1 MLLLLLL
8 FLSFNGDE
16 EEDARSKPVAEKLRV
31 VETIR
36 VSGATSIENGVAELE
51 PLIWG
56 TTPPPLLLMMIFV
69 RGEHFRA
76 LLLQKQ
82 QRRGNKF
89 LVVVVFLVVV
99 SSITFAPLKFLP
111 QNNSR
116 IFLSLLFVTSL
127 ESKRARRGV
136 EKTREKK
143 SILKIHEHTYI
154 ILIKE
159 RFEIQHAQI
168 QCLSYGATIACTR
181 RKRDA
186 RVCAEVLCAIRYILN
201 PF

>member
-1 MLLLLLL
+1 VLLLLLL
-8 FLSFNGDE
+8 FLSFDGDE

-82 QRRGNKF
+82 QRRENKF
-89 LVVVVFLVVV
+89 LVVVFLVVV

-159 RFEIQHAQI
+159 RFEIQHTQI

>member
-1 MLLLLLL
+1 MLFASLLL
-8 FLSFNGDE
+8 FLSFDGDE
-16 EEDARSKPVAEKLRV
+16 EEENTRSK
-31 VETIR
+31 
-36 VSGATSIENGVAELE
+36 

-56 TTPPPLLLMMIFV
+56 TPPPPLLLMMIFV

-89 LVVVVFLVVV
+89 LVVV
-99 SSITFAPLKFLP
+99 SRRRPSITFAPLKFFH
-111 QNNSR
+111 SR

-127 ESKRARRGV
+127 ESKRETHGRGM

-143 SILKIHEHTYI
+143 SKKYTNTHTHTHI

-159 RFEIQHAQI
+159 RFEIQRAQI

>member
-1 MLLLLLL
+1 
-8 FLSFNGDE
+8 
-16 EEDARSKPVAEKLRV
+16 
-31 VETIR
+31 
-36 VSGATSIENGVAELE
+36 
-51 PLIWG
+51 
-56 TTPPPLLLMMIFV
+56 
-69 RGEHFRA
+69 
-76 LLLQKQ
+76 
-82 QRRGNKF
+82 
-89 LVVVVFLVVV
+89 
-99 SSITFAPLKFLP
+99 LP

-116 IFLSLLFVTSL
+116 ILLSLLFVTSL

-159 RFEIQHAQI
+159 RFEIQRAQI

>member
-1 MLLLLLL
+1 MLFASLLL
-8 FLSFNGDE
+8 FLSFDGEE
-16 EEDARSKPVAEKLRV
+16 EEDARSKQ
-31 VETIR
+31 
-36 VSGATSIENGVAELE
+36 

-76 LLLQKQ
+76 LLLLQKQ

-89 LVVVVFLVVV
+89 LVLV

-127 ESKRARRGV
+127 ESKRETHGRGV

-143 SILKIHEHTYI
+143 SKKYTNTHTHTHI

-159 RFEIQHAQI
+159 RFEIQRAQI

>member
-1 MLLLLLL
+1 MLLVLLVLLL
-8 FLSFNGDE
+8 SFDGEE

-56 TTPPPLLLMMIFV
+56 TTPPPLLLMMTFV

-82 QRRGNKF
+82 QRRENKF
-89 LVVVVFLVVV
+89 LVVVFLVVV

-143 SILKIHEHTYI
+143 SKKIHEHTYI

>member
-1 MLLLLLL
+1 
-8 FLSFNGDE
+8 
-16 EEDARSKPVAEKLRV
+16 
-31 VETIR
+31 
-36 VSGATSIENGVAELE
+36 
-51 PLIWG
+51 
-56 TTPPPLLLMMIFV
+56 MMIFV

-99 SSITFAPLKFLP
+99 SSITFAPLKFFH
-111 QNNSR
+111 SR
-116 IFLSLLFVTSL
+116 IFLSLLFVPSL
-127 ESKRARRGV
+127 ESKRETHGRGV

-186 RVCAEVLCAIRYILN
+186 RVCTVVLCAIRYILK

>member
-1 MLLLLLL
+1 MLFASLLL
-8 FLSFNGDE
+8 FLSFDGDE
-16 EEDARSKPVAEKLRV
+16 EEENTRSK
-31 VETIR
+31 
-36 VSGATSIENGVAELE
+36 

-56 TTPPPLLLMMIFV
+56 TPPPPLLLMMIFV

-89 LVVVVFLVVV
+89 LVVVFLVVV
-99 SSITFAPLKFLP
+99 SSITFAPLKFFH
-111 QNNSR
+111 SR

-127 ESKRARRGV
+127 ESKRETHGRGM

-143 SILKIHEHTYI
+143 SKKYTNTHTHI

-159 RFEIQHAQI
+159 RFEIQRAQI

>member
-1 MLLLLLL
+1 MLFASLLL
-8 FLSFNGDE
+8 FLSFDGE
-16 EEDARSKPVAEKLRV
+16 EEEENTRSK
-31 VETIR
+31 
-36 VSGATSIENGVAELE
+36 

-56 TTPPPLLLMMIFV
+56 TKTPPLLLMMIFV

-76 LLLQKQ
+76 LLQKQ

-89 LVVVVFLVVV
+89 LVVVFLVVV
-99 SSITFAPLKFLP
+99 SSITFAPLKFFH
-111 QNNSR
+111 SR
-116 IFLSLLFVTSL
+116 IFLSLLFVPSL
-127 ESKRARRGV
+127 ESKRETHGRGV

-143 SILKIHEHTYI
+143 SKKYTNTHTHTHII

-159 RFEIQHAQI
+159 RFEIQRAQI

>member
-1 MLLLLLL
+1 MLFASLLL
-8 FLSFNGDE
+8 FLSFDGDE
-16 EEDARSKPVAEKLRV
+16 EEENTRSK
-31 VETIR
+31 
-36 VSGATSIENGVAELE
+36 

-56 TTPPPLLLMMIFV
+56 TPPPPLLLMMIFV

-89 LVVVVFLVVV
+89 LVLV
-99 SSITFAPLKFLP
+99 SSITFAPLKFFH
-111 QNNSR
+111 SR

-127 ESKRARRGV
+127 ESKREIGGRGV

-143 SILKIHEHTYI
+143 SKKYTNTHTHTHI

-159 RFEIQHAQI
+159 RFEIQRAQI

>member
-1 MLLLLLL
+1 MLFASLLL
-8 FLSFNGDE
+8 FLSFDGDE
-16 EEDARSKPVAEKLRV
+16 EEENTRSK
-31 VETIR
+31 
-36 VSGATSIENGVAELE
+36 

-56 TTPPPLLLMMIFV
+56 TPPPPLLLMMIFV

-76 LLLQKQ
+76 LLQKQ

-89 LVVVVFLVVV
+89 LVLV
-99 SSITFAPLKFLP
+99 SSITFAPLKFFH
-111 QNNSR
+111 SR

-127 ESKRARRGV
+127 ESKREIGGRGV

-143 SILKIHEHTYI
+143 SKKYTNTHTHTHI

-159 RFEIQHAQI
+159 RFEIQRAQI

>member
-1 MLLLLLL
+1 MLFASLLLS
-8 FLSFNGDE
+8 LSFDGDE

-82 QRRGNKF
+82 RRRENKF
-89 LVVVVFLVVV
+89 LVVVFLVVV

-116 IFLSLLFVTSL
+116 IFLSLLFVSLSSL
-127 ESKRARRGV
+127 ETSTHVGEWRK
-136 EKTREKK
+136 REKK
-143 SILKIHEHTYI
+143 KVKKYTNTHIS
-154 ILIKE
+154 
-159 RFEIQHAQI
+159 
-168 QCLSYGATIACTR
+168 S
-181 RKRDA
+181 
-186 RVCAEVLCAIRYILN
+186 
-201 PF
+201 

>member
-1 MLLLLLL
+1 MLFASLLL
-8 FLSFNGDE
+8 FLSFDGDE
-16 EEDARSKPVAEKLRV
+16 EEENTRSK
-31 VETIR
+31 
-36 VSGATSIENGVAELE
+36 

-56 TTPPPLLLMMIFV
+56 TPPPPLLLMMIFV
-69 RGEHFRA
+69 LGEHFRA

-89 LVVVVFLVVV
+89 LVLV
-99 SSITFAPLKFLP
+99 SSITFAPLKFFH
-111 QNNSR
+111 SR

-127 ESKRARRGV
+127 ESKRETGGRGM

-143 SILKIHEHTYI
+143 SKKYTNTHTHTHI

-159 RFEIQHAQI
+159 RFEIQRAQI

>member
-1 MLLLLLL
+1 MLFASLLL
-8 FLSFNGDE
+8 FLSFDGDE
-16 EEDARSKPVAEKLRV
+16 EEENTRSK
-31 VETIR
+31 
-36 VSGATSIENGVAELE
+36 

-56 TTPPPLLLMMIFV
+56 TPPPPLLLMMIFV

-89 LVVVVFLVVV
+89 LVLV
-99 SSITFAPLKFLP
+99 SSITFAPLKFFH
-111 QNNSR
+111 SR

-127 ESKRARRGV
+127 ESKRETHGRGV

-143 SILKIHEHTYI
+143 SKKYTNTHTHTHI

-159 RFEIQHAQI
+159 RFEIQRAQI

>member
-1 MLLLLLL
+1 MLFASLLL
-8 FLSFNGDE
+8 FLSFDGDE
-16 EEDARSKPVAEKLRV
+16 EEENTRSK
-31 VETIR
+31 
-36 VSGATSIENGVAELE
+36 

-56 TTPPPLLLMMIFV
+56 TPPPPLLLMMIFV

-82 QRRGNKF
+82 RHRGNKF

-99 SSITFAPLKFLP
+99 SSITFAPLKFFH
-111 QNNSR
+111 SR
-116 IFLSLLFVTSL
+116 IFLSLLFVPSL
-127 ESKRARRGV
+127 ESKRETRGRGV
-136 EKTREKK
+136 ENTREKK
-143 SILKIHEHTYI
+143 SKKYTNTHTHTHI

-159 RFEIQHAQI
+159 RFEIQRAQI

>member
-1 MLLLLLL
+1 VLFALLLL
-8 FLSFNGDE
+8 FLSFDGDE
-16 EEDARSKPVAEKLRV
+16 EVENTRSK
-31 VETIR
+31 
-36 VSGATSIENGVAELE
+36 

-56 TTPPPLLLMMIFV
+56 TKTPPLLLMMIFV

-89 LVVVVFLVVV
+89 LVLV

-127 ESKRARRGV
+127 ESKRETHGRGM

-143 SILKIHEHTYI
+143 SKKYTNTHT
-154 ILIKE
+154 
-159 RFEIQHAQI
+159 HT
-168 QCLSYGATIACTR
+168 SS
-181 RKRDA
+181 
-186 RVCAEVLCAIRYILN
+186 
-201 PF
+201 

>member
-1 MLLLLLL
+1 VLFASLLL
-8 FLSFNGDE
+8 FLSFDGDE
-16 EEDARSKPVAEKLRV
+16 EEENTRSK
-31 VETIR
+31 
-36 VSGATSIENGVAELE
+36 

-56 TTPPPLLLMMIFV
+56 TPPPPLLLIMIFV

-76 LLLQKQ
+76 LLQKQ

-89 LVVVVFLVVV
+89 LVVVFLVVV
-99 SSITFAPLKFLP
+99 SSITFAPLKFFH
-111 QNNSR
+111 SR
-116 IFLSLLFVTSL
+116 IFLSLLFVPSL
-127 ESKRARRGV
+127 ESKRETHGRGM

-143 SILKIHEHTYI
+143 SKKYTNTHTHI

-159 RFEIQHAQI
+159 RFEIQRAQI

>member
-1 MLLLLLL
+1 MLFASLLL
-8 FLSFNGDE
+8 FLSFDGDE
-16 EEDARSKPVAEKLRV
+16 EEENTRSK
-31 VETIR
+31 
-36 VSGATSIENGVAELE
+36 

-56 TTPPPLLLMMIFV
+56 TPPPPLLLMMIFV

-89 LVVVVFLVVV
+89 LVLV

-127 ESKRARRGV
+127 ESNYEQGREWRK
-136 EKTREKK
+136 REKK
-143 SILKIHEHTYI
+143 YTNTRIVS
-154 ILIKE
+154 IKE
-159 RFEIQHAQI
+159 RFEIRHTRTR
-168 QCLSYGATIACTR
+168 CLSYGATIASTR

>member
-1 MLLLLLL
+1 MLFASLLL
-8 FLSFNGDE
+8 FLSFDGDE
-16 EEDARSKPVAEKLRV
+16 EEENTRSK
-31 VETIR
+31 
-36 VSGATSIENGVAELE
+36 

-56 TTPPPLLLMMIFV
+56 TPPPPLLLMMIFV

-89 LVVVVFLVVV
+89 LVVVFLVVV
-99 SSITFAPLKFLP
+99 SSITFAPLKFFH
-111 QNNSR
+111 SR

-127 ESKRARRGV
+127 ESKRETHGRGV

-143 SILKIHEHTYI
+143 SKKYTNTHTHI

-159 RFEIQHAQI
+159 RFEIQRAQI

>member
-1 MLLLLLL
+1 MLFASLLL
-8 FLSFNGDE
+8 FLSFDGDE
-16 EEDARSKPVAEKLRV
+16 EEENRRSK
-31 VETIR
+31 
-36 VSGATSIENGVAELE
+36 

-56 TTPPPLLLMMIFV
+56 TPPPPLLLMMIFV

-89 LVVVVFLVVV
+89 LVVVFLVVV
-99 SSITFAPLKFLP
+99 SSITFAPLKFFH
-111 QNNSR
+111 SR
-116 IFLSLLFVTSL
+116 IFLSLLFVPSL
-127 ESKRARRGV
+127 ESKRETHGRGM

-143 SILKIHEHTYI
+143 SKKYTNTHTHI

-159 RFEIQHAQI
+159 RFEIQRAQI

>member
-1 MLLLLLL
+1 MLFASLLL
-8 FLSFNGDE
+8 FLSFDGDE
-16 EEDARSKPVAEKLRV
+16 EEENTRSK
-31 VETIR
+31 
-36 VSGATSIENGVAELE
+36 

-56 TTPPPLLLMMIFV
+56 TPPPPLLLMMIFV

-76 LLLQKQ
+76 LLLLQKQ
-82 QRRGNKF
+82 HRRGNKF
-89 LVVVVFLVVV
+89 LVVVFLVVV
-99 SSITFAPLKFLP
+99 SSITFAPLKFFH
-111 QNNSR
+111 SR
-116 IFLSLLFVTSL
+116 IFLSLLFVPSL
-127 ESKRARRGV
+127 ESKRETRGRGV
-136 EKTREKK
+136 ENTREKK
-143 SILKIHEHTYI
+143 SKKYTNTHTHI

-159 RFEIQHAQI
+159 RFEIQRAQI

>member
-1 MLLLLLL
+1 MLFASLLL
-8 FLSFNGDE
+8 FLSFDGDE
-16 EEDARSKPVAEKLRV
+16 EEENTRSK
-31 VETIR
+31 
-36 VSGATSIENGVAELE
+36 

-56 TTPPPLLLMMIFV
+56 TPPPPLLLMTIFV

-76 LLLQKQ
+76 LLPLQKQ
-82 QRRGNKF
+82 QGRGNKF
-89 LVVVVFLVVV
+89 LVLV

-127 ESKRARRGV
+127 ESKRETRGRGV

-143 SILKIHEHTYI
+143 SKKYTNTHTHTHI

-159 RFEIQHAQI
+159 RFEIQRAQI

>member
-1 MLLLLLL
+1 MLFASLLL
-8 FLSFNGDE
+8 FLSFDGDE
-16 EEDARSKPVAEKLRV
+16 EEENTRSK
-31 VETIR
+31 
-36 VSGATSIENGVAELE
+36 

-56 TTPPPLLLMMIFV
+56 TPPPPLLLMMIFV

-89 LVVVVFLVVV
+89 LVVVFLVVV
-99 SSITFAPLKFLP
+99 SSITFAPLKFFH
-111 QNNSR
+111 SR

>member
-1 MLLLLLL
+1 MLLLLLLL
-8 FLSFNGDE
+8 FLSFDGEEE
-16 EEDARSKPVAEKLRV
+16 EEDTRRKQ
-31 VETIR
+31 
-36 VSGATSIENGVAELE
+36 

-56 TTPPPLLLMMIFV
+56 TPPPPLLPMVIFL
-69 RGEHFRA
+69 RGEHRA

-82 QRRGNKF
+82 QRRENKF
-89 LVVVVFLVVV
+89 VVVFLVVV
-99 SSITFAPLKFLP
+99 VVVASITFAPLKFLP

-127 ESKRARRGV
+127 ESNYEQGREWRK
-136 EKTREKK
+136 REKK
-143 SILKIHEHTYI
+143 YTNTRIVS
-154 ILIKE
+154 IKE
-159 RFEIQHAQI
+159 RFEIRHTRTR
-168 QCLSYGATIACTR
+168 CLSYGATIASTR

>member
-1 MLLLLLL
+1 MLFASLLL
-8 FLSFNGDE
+8 FLSFDGDE
-16 EEDARSKPVAEKLRV
+16 EEENTRSK
-31 VETIR
+31 
-36 VSGATSIENGVAELE
+36 

-56 TTPPPLLLMMIFV
+56 TPPPPLLLMMIFV

-82 QRRGNKF
+82 RRRGNKF
-89 LVVVVFLVVV
+89 LVVVFLVVV
-99 SSITFAPLKFLP
+99 SSITFAPLKFFH
-111 QNNSR
+111 SR
-116 IFLSLLFVTSL
+116 IFLSLLFVPSL
-127 ESKRARRGV
+127 ESKRETRGRGV
-136 EKTREKK
+136 ENTREKK
-143 SILKIHEHTYI
+143 SKKYTNTHTHI

-159 RFEIQHAQI
+159 RFEIQRAQI

>member
-1 MLLLLLL
+1 MLFASLLL
-8 FLSFNGDE
+8 FLSFDGDE

-36 VSGATSIENGVAELE
+36 VSGATSIESGVAELE

-89 LVVVVFLVVV
+89 LVGVFLVVV
-99 SSITFAPLKFLP
+99 ASITFAPLKFFH
-111 QNNSR
+111 SR

-127 ESKRARRGV
+127 ESNYEQGREWRK
-136 EKTREKK
+136 REK
-143 SILKIHEHTYI
+143 KIHEHTHR
-154 ILIKE
+154 LN
-159 RFEIQHAQI
+159 
-168 QCLSYGATIACTR
+168 
-181 RKRDA
+181 KRA
-186 RVCAEVLCAIRYILN
+186 
-201 PF
+201 F

>member
-1 MLLLLLL
+1 MLFALLLL
-8 FLSFNGDE
+8 FLSFDGDE
-16 EEDARSKPVAEKLRV
+16 EEENTRSK
-31 VETIR
+31 
-36 VSGATSIENGVAELE
+36 

-56 TTPPPLLLMMIFV
+56 TPPPPLLLMMIFV

-89 LVVVVFLVVV
+89 SSSL
-99 SSITFAPLKFLP
+99 SRRRPSITFAPLKFLP

-127 ESKRARRGV
+127 ESKRETHGRGM

-143 SILKIHEHTYI
+143 SKKYTNTHTHTHI

-159 RFEIQHAQI
+159 RFEIQ
-168 QCLSYGATIACTR
+168 R
-181 RKRDA
+181 RADTMSVIRRHHCVHTTKERCA
-186 RVCAEVLCAIRYILN
+186 RLRGGFVCDSVHFKPVLRVGLTKTSLGKTS
-201 PF
+201 F

>member
-1 MLLLLLL
+1 MLFASLLL
-8 FLSFNGDE
+8 FLSFDGDE
-16 EEDARSKPVAEKLRV
+16 EEENTRSK
-31 VETIR
+31 
-36 VSGATSIENGVAELE
+36 

-56 TTPPPLLLMMIFV
+56 TPPPPLLLMMIFV

-99 SSITFAPLKFLP
+99 SSITFAPLKFFH
-111 QNNSR
+111 SR
-116 IFLSLLFVTSL
+116 IFLSLLFVPSL
-127 ESKRARRGV
+127 ESKRETRGRGV
-136 EKTREKK
+136 ENTREKK
-143 SILKIHEHTYI
+143 SKKYTNTHTHTHTHI

-159 RFEIQHAQI
+159 RFEIQRAQI

>member
-1 MLLLLLL
+1 VLFASLLL
-8 FLSFNGDE
+8 FLSFDGDE
-16 EEDARSKPVAEKLRV
+16 EEENTRSK
-31 VETIR
+31 
-36 VSGATSIENGVAELE
+36 

-56 TTPPPLLLMMIFV
+56 TPPPPLLLMMIFV

-89 LVVVVFLVVV
+89 LVVVFLVVV
-99 SSITFAPLKFLP
+99 SSITFAPLKFFH
-111 QNNSR
+111 SR

-127 ESKRARRGV
+127 ESKRETHGRGM

-143 SILKIHEHTYI
+143 SKKYTNTHTHTHI

-159 RFEIQHAQI
+159 RFEIQRAQI